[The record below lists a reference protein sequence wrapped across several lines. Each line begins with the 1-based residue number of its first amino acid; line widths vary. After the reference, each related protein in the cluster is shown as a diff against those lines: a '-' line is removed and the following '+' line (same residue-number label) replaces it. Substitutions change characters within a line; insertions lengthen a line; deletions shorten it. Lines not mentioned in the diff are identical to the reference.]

1 MARFRVRRR
10 VAHPAAAFTITSGGA
25 AGFLS
30 AMVTG
35 AVAGSLLACARA
47 RIYAG
52 CAKNGGSELA
62 VLGEALT
69 PISRRVVTDRPET
82 SSRSSHF
89 NRRSSPLA
97 SPPISAEHLAA
108 STPSNG
114 ERSHAR

>member
-1 MARFRVRRR
+1 MLEHAALALANIACKEATKAALIQLHVLGQLTRLRTGTSSQRVHD
-10 VAHPAAAFTITSGGA
+10 ATSR
-25 AGFLS
+25 
-30 AMVTG
+30 T
-35 AVAGSLLACARA
+35 
-47 RIYAG
+47 
-52 CAKNGGSELA
+52 LA

-82 SSRSSHF
+82 SSRGSHF

-108 STPSNG
+108 SAPSNG